1 MKYILLLILK
11 LVLAGGSLY
20 GLLYLGKRE
29 KRQVRLVWLILIP
42 LILFMFPIISS
53 DKETGTRKY
62 WTPVVEM
69 DVRKVDDFRS
79 DTDIWPIPDNYRSVK
94 EGFAPNKKKMAAEQ
108 INDVGKLCE
117 LSFPAGELVR
127 YSDDRDGFHGDGVIR
142 VTVRYPDNVIA
153 EKLEQSSYWHK
164 LPMDPKLR
172 AYFIE
177 GNSIISEKIPAESGY
192 YFYATRGFGKYD
204 VYQKDEEIIF
214 AEEDYI
220 FAIYDAETYTLY
232 YWNVN
237 I

>member
-1 MKYILLLILK
+1 MKYILLLMLKIL
-11 LVLAGGSLY
+11 LAGGALY

-29 KRQVRLVWLILIP
+29 KRQVRPVWLILIP

-53 DKETGTRKY
+53 DKQTGIRKY
-62 WTPVVEM
+62 WTPIIEM
-69 DVRKVDDFRS
+69 NVRKVDDFRS
-79 DTDIWPIPDNYRSVK
+79 DIDIWPIPDNYRSVK

-142 VTVRYPDNVIA
+142 VTVRYLDNVIA

-177 GNSIISEKIPAESGY
+177 GNSIISEKMPAESGY

>member
-94 EGFAPNKKKMAAEQ
+94 EGFAPNKKKRAADW
-108 INDVGKLCE
+108 INEVGKQSKI
-117 LSFPAGELVR
+117 SFPAGELMR
-127 YSDDRDGFHGDGVIR
+127 YSDERDGFHGDGVVR
-142 VTVRYPDNVIA
+142 VTVRYPDNAIV

-177 GNSIISEKIPAESGY
+177 GNSIISEKIPAETGY

-204 VYQKDEEIIF
+204 VYQKDEQIIF

-220 FAIYDAETYTLY
+220 FAVYDTETSTLY
-232 YWNVN
+232 YWNLN

>member
-11 LVLAGGSLY
+11 LALAGGSLY

-29 KRQVRLVWLILIP
+29 KRQVRLVWLILFP
-42 LILFMFPIISS
+42 LILFMFPIISK
-53 DKETGTRKY
+53 DKETGIKQY
-62 WTPVVEM
+62 WTPVIEM
-69 DVRKVDDFRS
+69 DVRKIDDFRG
-79 DTDIWPIPDNYRSVK
+79 DTDIWMFPDNYRSVK
-94 EGFAPNKKKMAAEQ
+94 EGFAPNKKKRAADR
-108 INDVGKLCE
+108 INDVEKLGE
-117 LSFPAGELVR
+117 ISFPAGELTR
-127 YSDDRDGFHGDGVIR
+127 YSDERDGFHGDGVIR
-142 VTVRYPDNVIA
+142 ITVRYPDNSIA
-153 EKLEQSSYWHK
+153 EKMRGSSYWHQ
-164 LPMDPKLR
+164 LPMDTKLR

-177 GNSIISEKIPAESGY
+177 GNSIISEKIPAETGY

-220 FAIYDAETYTLY
+220 FAVYDTETSTLY